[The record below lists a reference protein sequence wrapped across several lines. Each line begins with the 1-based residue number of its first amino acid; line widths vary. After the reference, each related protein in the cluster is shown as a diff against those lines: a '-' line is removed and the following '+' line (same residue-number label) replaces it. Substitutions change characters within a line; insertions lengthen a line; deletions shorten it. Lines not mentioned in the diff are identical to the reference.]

1 VKKEL
6 IINKSKTI
14 LVILAGGQSRRFGGG
29 YKTLNKFNKIS
40 ILDRII
46 QNFSKLEMEIVL
58 NVNSNEDQ
66 FLKTGLHL
74 IKDELENFQ
83 GPLAGIYSSMKWV
96 LENRKNIEWIFT
108 SPSDTPFLNKS
119 LVNKFLSTN
128 YNNKTNIVIAK
139 SSNKTHPV
147 IGFWHISLIKS
158 LEEFLGTDNRKIM
171 HWVEQQNYEILNF
184 ENKNNF
190 FNINTQADLEE
201 AIKIEKSV
209 KYHNLLDNL
218 NNKIIN

>member
-1 VKKEL
+1 MKKEL

-29 YKTLNKFNKIS
+29 YKTLYKFNKIS

-46 QNFSKLEMEIVL
+46 QNFKKLEIEIVL

-158 LEEFLGTDNRKIM
+158 LEEFLAKENRKIM
-171 HWVEQQNYEILNF
+171 HWVEGQNYEILNF
-184 ENKNNF
+184 ENKNFF
-190 FNINTQADLEE
+190 FNINTKADLEE
-201 AIKIEKSV
+201 AIKIEESLKT
-209 KYHNLLDNL
+209 L
-218 NNKIIN
+218 

>member
-1 VKKEL
+1 MRKEL

-14 LVILAGGQSRRFGGG
+14 IVILAGGQSRRFGGG
-29 YKTLNKFNKIS
+29 YKTLYTFNKMS

-46 QNFSKLEMEIVL
+46 QNFKKLEVEIVL
-58 NVNSNEDQ
+58 NANSNEDQ

-83 GPLAGIYSSMKWV
+83 GPLAGICSSMKWV

-108 SPSDTPFLNKS
+108 SPSDTPFLNKN
-119 LVNKFLSTN
+119 LVNKFLSTD
-128 YNNKTNIVIAK
+128 YNNKTKIVIAK

-158 LEEFLGTDNRKIM
+158 LEEFLAKENRKIM
-171 HWVEQQNYEILNF
+171 HWVEGQNYEILNF

-190 FNINTQADLEE
+190 FNINTKTDLEE
-201 AIKIEKSV
+201 AIKIEESLKTP
-209 KYHNLLDNL
+209 
-218 NNKIIN
+218 

>member
-1 VKKEL
+1 MKKEL

-29 YKTLNKFNKIS
+29 YKTLYKFNKIS

-46 QNFSKLEMEIVL
+46 QNFKKLEVEIVL
-58 NVNSNEDQ
+58 NANSNEDQ

-83 GPLAGIYSSMKWV
+83 GPLAGICSSMKWV

-158 LEEFLGTDNRKIM
+158 LEEFLAKDNRKIM
-171 HWVEQQNYEILNF
+171 HWVDGQNYEILNF

-201 AIKIEKSV
+201 AIKIEESLKT
-209 KYHNLLDNL
+209 L
-218 NNKIIN
+218 

>member
-1 VKKEL
+1 MYYRVRKEL

-14 LVILAGGQSRRFGGG
+14 IVILAGGQSRRFGGG
-29 YKTLNKFNKIS
+29 YKTLYTFNKMS

-46 QNFSKLEMEIVL
+46 QNFKKLEVEIVL
-58 NVNSNEDQ
+58 NANSNEDQ

-83 GPLAGIYSSMKWV
+83 GPLAGICSSMKWV

-108 SPSDTPFLNKS
+108 SPSDTPFLNKN
-119 LVNKFLSTN
+119 LVNKFLSTD
-128 YNNKTNIVIAK
+128 YNNKTKIVIAK

-158 LEEFLGTDNRKIM
+158 LEEFLAKENRKIM
-171 HWVEQQNYEILNF
+171 HWVEGQNYEILNF

-190 FNINTQADLEE
+190 FNINTKTDLEE
-201 AIKIEKSV
+201 AIKIEESLKT
-209 KYHNLLDNL
+209 L
-218 NNKIIN
+218 

>member
-1 VKKEL
+1 MYYRVRKEL

-14 LVILAGGQSRRFGGG
+14 IVILAGGQSRRFGGG
-29 YKTLNKFNKIS
+29 YKTLYKLNNIS

-46 QNFSKLEMEIVL
+46 QNFKKLKMELVL

-108 SPSDTPFLNKS
+108 SPSDTPFLNKN
-119 LVNKFLSTN
+119 LVNKFLSTD
-128 YNNKTNIVIAK
+128 YNNKTKIVIAK

-158 LEEFLGTDNRKIM
+158 LEEFLAKENRKIM
-171 HWVEQQNYEILNF
+171 HWVEGQNYEILNF

-201 AIKIEKSV
+201 AIKIEESLKT
-209 KYHNLLDNL
+209 L
-218 NNKIIN
+218 

>member
-1 VKKEL
+1 MKKEL

-119 LVNKFLSTN
+119 LVYKFLSTN

-158 LEEFLGTDNRKIM
+158 LEEFLAKDNRKIM
-171 HWVEQQNYEILNF
+171 HWVEGQNYEILNF

-201 AIKIEKSV
+201 AIKIEKSL
-209 KYHNLLDNL
+209 KTL
-218 NNKIIN
+218 

>member
-1 VKKEL
+1 MKKEL

-29 YKTLNKFNKIS
+29 YKTLNKFNKIT

-128 YNNKTNIVIAK
+128 YNNKTKIVIAK

-158 LEEFLGTDNRKIM
+158 LEEFLAKENRKIM
-171 HWVEQQNYEILNF
+171 HWVEGQNYEILNF

-190 FNINTQADLEE
+190 FNINTKTDLEE
-201 AIKIEKSV
+201 AIKIEESLKT
-209 KYHNLLDNL
+209 L
-218 NNKIIN
+218 

>member
-1 VKKEL
+1 VIKEL

-29 YKTLNKFNKIS
+29 YKTLYTFNKIS

-46 QNFSKLEMEIVL
+46 QNFKKLEMEIVL
-58 NVNSNEDQ
+58 NVNSNEDK

-108 SPSDTPFLNKS
+108 SPSDTPFLNKN
-119 LVNKFLSTN
+119 LVNKFLSN
-128 YNNKTNIVIAK
+128 DYNNKTNIVIAK

-158 LEEFLGTDNRKIM
+158 LEEFLAKENRKIM
-171 HWVEQQNYEILNF
+171 HWVEGQNYEILNF

-190 FNINTQADLEE
+190 FNINTKADLEE
-201 AIKIEKSV
+201 AIKIEESLKT
-209 KYHNLLDNL
+209 L
-218 NNKIIN
+218 

>member
-1 VKKEL
+1 MRKEL

-14 LVILAGGQSRRFGGG
+14 IVILAGGQSRRFGGG
-29 YKTLNKFNKIS
+29 YKTLYTFNKIS

-46 QNFSKLEMEIVL
+46 QNFKKLEVEIIL
-58 NVNSNEDQ
+58 NANSNEDQ

-96 LENRKNIEWIFT
+96 LENKKNIEWIFT
-108 SPSDTPFLNKS
+108 SPSDTPFLNKN
-119 LVNKFLSTN
+119 LVNKFLSTD
-128 YNNKTNIVIAK
+128 YNNKTKIVIAK

-158 LEEFLGTDNRKIM
+158 LEEFLAKDDRKIM
-171 HWVEQQNYEILNF
+171 HWVEAQNYEILNF

-201 AIKIEKSV
+201 AIKIEESLKT
-209 KYHNLLDNL
+209 L
-218 NNKIIN
+218 

>member
-1 VKKEL
+1 MKKEL

-29 YKTLNKFNKIS
+29 YKTLYKFNKIS

-158 LEEFLGTDNRKIM
+158 LEEFLAKDNRKIM
-171 HWVEQQNYEILNF
+171 HWVEGQNYEILNF

-201 AIKIEKSV
+201 AIKIEKSL
-209 KYHNLLDNL
+209 KTL
-218 NNKIIN
+218 

>member
-1 VKKEL
+1 MKKEL

-29 YKTLNKFNKIS
+29 YKTLYKFNKIS

-46 QNFSKLEMEIVL
+46 QNFKKLEMEIVL
-58 NVNSNEDQ
+58 NANSNEDQ

-108 SPSDTPFLNKS
+108 SPSDTPFLNKN
-119 LVNKFLSTN
+119 LVNKFLSTD
-128 YNNKTNIVIAK
+128 YNNKTNIIIAK

-158 LEEFLGTDNRKIM
+158 LEEFLAKDNRKIM
-171 HWVEQQNYEILNF
+171 HWVERQNYEILNF

-190 FNINTQADLEE
+190 FNINTKADLEE
-201 AIKIEKSV
+201 AIKIEESLKT
-209 KYHNLLDNL
+209 L
-218 NNKIIN
+218 

>member
-1 VKKEL
+1 MKKEL
-6 IINKSKTI
+6 IINKSNTI
-14 LVILAGGQSRRFGGG
+14 IVILAGGQSRRFGGG
-29 YKTLNKFNKIS
+29 YKTLYKLNNIS

-46 QNFSKLEMEIVL
+46 QNFKKLKMELVL

-74 IKDELENFQ
+74 IKDEHENFQ

-108 SPSDTPFLNKS
+108 SPSDTPFLHKS

-128 YNNKTNIVIAK
+128 YNNKTNIIIAK

-158 LEEFLGTDNRKIM
+158 LEEFLAKDNRKIM
-171 HWVEQQNYEILNF
+171 HWVEGQNYEILNF

-190 FNINTQADLEE
+190 FNINTQEDLEE
-201 AIKIEKSV
+201 AIKIEESLK
-209 KYHNLLDNL
+209 KL
-218 NNKIIN
+218 

>member
-96 LENRKNIEWIFT
+96 LKNRKNIEWIFT

-128 YNNKTNIVIAK
+128 YNNKTNIVLAK

-158 LEEFLGTDNRKIM
+158 LEEFLAKDNRKIM
-171 HWVEQQNYEILNF
+171 HWVEGQNYEILNF

-201 AIKIEKSV
+201 AIKIEKSL
-209 KYHNLLDNL
+209 KTL
-218 NNKIIN
+218 

>member
-1 VKKEL
+1 MKKEL

-29 YKTLNKFNKIS
+29 YKTLYKFNKIS

-46 QNFSKLEMEIVL
+46 QNFKKLKMEIVL
-58 NVNSNEDQ
+58 NVNSNEVQ

-128 YNNKTNIVIAK
+128 YNNKTNIIIAK

-158 LEEFLGTDNRKIM
+158 LEEFLAKDNRKIM
-171 HWVEQQNYEILNF
+171 HWVEGQNHEILNF

-201 AIKIEKSV
+201 AIKIEESLKT
-209 KYHNLLDNL
+209 L
-218 NNKIIN
+218 

>member
-1 VKKEL
+1 MRKEL

-14 LVILAGGQSRRFGGG
+14 IVILAGGQSRRFGGG
-29 YKTLNKFNKIS
+29 YKTLYTFNKIS

-46 QNFSKLEMEIVL
+46 QNFKKLEVEIVL

-83 GPLAGIYSSMKWV
+83 GPLAGICSSMKWV

-108 SPSDTPFLNKS
+108 SPSDTPFLNKN
-119 LVNKFLSTN
+119 LVNKFLSTD
-128 YNNKTNIVIAK
+128 YNNKTKIVIAK

-158 LEEFLGTDNRKIM
+158 LEEFLAKENRKIM
-171 HWVEQQNYEILNF
+171 HWVEGQNYEILNF

-190 FNINTQADLEE
+190 FNINTKTDLEE
-201 AIKIEKSV
+201 AIKIEESLKT
-209 KYHNLLDNL
+209 L
-218 NNKIIN
+218 

>member
-1 VKKEL
+1 MKKEL

-96 LENRKNIEWIFT
+96 LNNRNNIEWIFT

-158 LEEFLGTDNRKIM
+158 LEEFLAKDNRKIM
-171 HWVEQQNYEILNF
+171 HWVEGQNYEILNF

-201 AIKIEKSV
+201 AIKIEKSL
-209 KYHNLLDNL
+209 KTL
-218 NNKIIN
+218 

>member
-1 VKKEL
+1 MRKEL

-14 LVILAGGQSRRFGGG
+14 IVILAGGQSRRFGGG
-29 YKTLNKFNKIS
+29 YKTLYTFNKMS

-46 QNFSKLEMEIVL
+46 QNFKKLEVEIVL

-83 GPLAGIYSSMKWV
+83 GPLAGICSSMKWV

-108 SPSDTPFLNKS
+108 SPSDTPFLNKN

-128 YNNKTNIVIAK
+128 YNNKTKIVIAK

-158 LEEFLGTDNRKIM
+158 LEEFLAKENRKIM
-171 HWVEQQNYEILNF
+171 HWVEGQNYEILNF

-190 FNINTQADLEE
+190 FNINTKTDLEE
-201 AIKIEKSV
+201 AIKIEESLKT
-209 KYHNLLDNL
+209 L
-218 NNKIIN
+218 

>member
-158 LEEFLGTDNRKIM
+158 LEEFLAKDNRKIM
-171 HWVEQQNYEILNF
+171 HWVEGQNYEILNF

-201 AIKIEKSV
+201 AIKIEESLKT
-209 KYHNLLDNL
+209 L
-218 NNKIIN
+218 

>member
-1 VKKEL
+1 MRKEL
-6 IINKSKTI
+6 IINKLKTI
-14 LVILAGGQSRRFGGG
+14 IVILAGGQSRRFGGG
-29 YKTLNKFNKIS
+29 YKTLYTFNKIS

-46 QNFSKLEMEIVL
+46 QNFNKLEVEIVL
-58 NVNSNEDQ
+58 NANSNEDQ

-108 SPSDTPFLNKS
+108 SPSDTPFLNKN
-119 LVNKFLSTN
+119 LVNKFLSTD
-128 YNNKTNIVIAK
+128 YNNKTKIVIAK

-158 LEEFLGTDNRKIM
+158 LEEFLAKENRKIM
-171 HWVEQQNYEILNF
+171 HWVEGQNYEILNF

-190 FNINTQADLEE
+190 FNINTKADLEE
-201 AIKIEKSV
+201 AIKIEESLKT
-209 KYHNLLDNL
+209 L
-218 NNKIIN
+218 

>member
-1 VKKEL
+1 MKKEL

-158 LEEFLGTDNRKIM
+158 LEEFLAKDNRKIM
-171 HWVEQQNYEILNF
+171 HWVEGQNYKILNYD
-184 ENKNNF
+184 NKNNF
-190 FNINTQADLEE
+190 FNINTKADLEE
-201 AIKIEKSV
+201 AIKIEESLKT
-209 KYHNLLDNL
+209 L
-218 NNKIIN
+218 

>member
-1 VKKEL
+1 MRKEL

-14 LVILAGGQSRRFGGG
+14 IVILAGGQSRRFGGG
-29 YKTLNKFNKIS
+29 YKTLYMFNKIS

-46 QNFSKLEMEIVL
+46 QNFKKLEVEIVL

-83 GPLAGIYSSMKWV
+83 GPLAGICSSMKWV

-108 SPSDTPFLNKS
+108 SPSDTPFLNKN
-119 LVNKFLSTN
+119 LVNKFLSTD
-128 YNNKTNIVIAK
+128 YNNKTKIVIAK

-158 LEEFLGTDNRKIM
+158 LEEFLAKENRKIM
-171 HWVEQQNYEILNF
+171 HWVEGQNYEILNF

-190 FNINTQADLEE
+190 FNINTKTDLEE
-201 AIKIEKSV
+201 AIKIEESLKT
-209 KYHNLLDNL
+209 L
-218 NNKIIN
+218 

>member
-1 VKKEL
+1 MKKEL

-29 YKTLNKFNKIS
+29 YKTLYKFNKIS

-46 QNFSKLEMEIVL
+46 QNFKKLEIEIVL

-108 SPSDTPFLNKS
+108 SPSDTPFLDKS

-128 YNNKTNIVIAK
+128 FNNKTNIVIAK

-158 LEEFLGTDNRKIM
+158 LEEFLAKDNRKIM
-171 HWVEQQNYEILNF
+171 HWVEGQNYEILNF

-201 AIKIEKSV
+201 AIKIEESLK
-209 KYHNLLDNL
+209 KL
-218 NNKIIN
+218 

>member
-1 VKKEL
+1 MKKEL

-158 LEEFLGTDNRKIM
+158 LEEFLAKDNRKIM
-171 HWVEQQNYEILNF
+171 HWVEGQNYEILNF

-201 AIKIEKSV
+201 AIKIEKSL
-209 KYHNLLDNL
+209 KNL
-218 NNKIIN
+218 

>member
-1 VKKEL
+1 MRKEL

-14 LVILAGGQSRRFGGG
+14 IVILAGGQSRRFGGG
-29 YKTLNKFNKIS
+29 YKTLYTFNKMS

-46 QNFSKLEMEIVL
+46 QNFKKLEVEIVL
-58 NVNSNEDQ
+58 NANSNEDQ

-83 GPLAGIYSSMKWV
+83 GPLAGICSSMKWV

-108 SPSDTPFLNKS
+108 SPSDTPFLNKN
-119 LVNKFLSTN
+119 LVNKFLSTD
-128 YNNKTNIVIAK
+128 YNNKTKIVIAK

-158 LEEFLGTDNRKIM
+158 LEEFLAKENRKIM
-171 HWVEQQNYEILNF
+171 HWVEGQNYEILNF

-190 FNINTQADLEE
+190 FNINTKTDLEE
-201 AIKIEKSV
+201 AIKIEESLKT
-209 KYHNLLDNL
+209 L
-218 NNKIIN
+218 

>member
-1 VKKEL
+1 MRKEL

-14 LVILAGGQSRRFGGG
+14 IVILAGGQSRRFGGG
-29 YKTLNKFNKIS
+29 YKTLYTFNKMS

-46 QNFSKLEMEIVL
+46 QNFKKLEVEIVL

-83 GPLAGIYSSMKWV
+83 GPLAGICSSMKWV

-108 SPSDTPFLNKS
+108 SPSDTPFLNKN
-119 LVNKFLSTN
+119 LVNKFLSTD
-128 YNNKTNIVIAK
+128 YNNKTKIVIAK

-158 LEEFLGTDNRKIM
+158 LEEFLAKENRKIM
-171 HWVEQQNYEILNF
+171 HWVEGQNYEILNF
-184 ENKNNF
+184 ENKNDF
-190 FNINTQADLEE
+190 FNINTKTDLEE
-201 AIKIEKSV
+201 AIKIEESLKT
-209 KYHNLLDNL
+209 L
-218 NNKIIN
+218 

>member
-158 LEEFLGTDNRKIM
+158 LEEFLAKDNRKIM
-171 HWVEQQNYEILNF
+171 HWVEGQNYEILNF

-201 AIKIEKSV
+201 AIKIEKSL
-209 KYHNLLDNL
+209 KTL
-218 NNKIIN
+218 

>member
-1 VKKEL
+1 MKKEL

-29 YKTLNKFNKIS
+29 YKTLYKFNKIS

-46 QNFSKLEMEIVL
+46 QNFKKLKMEIVL

-66 FLKTGLHL
+66 FIKTGLYL

-108 SPSDTPFLNKS
+108 SPSDTPFLNKN
-119 LVNKFLSTN
+119 LVNKFLSTDSVS
-128 YNNKTNIVIAK
+128 Y
-139 SSNKTHPV
+139 THLTLPT
-147 IGFWHISLIKS
+147 S
-158 LEEFLGTDNRKIM
+158 
-171 HWVEQQNYEILNF
+171 
-184 ENKNNF
+184 
-190 FNINTQADLEE
+190 DL
-201 AIKIEKSV
+201 V
-209 KYHNLLDNL
+209 
-218 NNKIIN
+218 

>member
-1 VKKEL
+1 MKKEL

-29 YKTLNKFNKIS
+29 YKTLYKFNKIS

-46 QNFSKLEMEIVL
+46 QNFKKLKIEIVL
-58 NVNSNEDQ
+58 NVNSNEDE

-74 IKDELENFQ
+74 INDEQENFQ

-96 LENRKNIEWIFT
+96 LKNRKNIEWIFT
-108 SPSDTPFLNKS
+108 SPSDTPFLNKN
-119 LVNKFLSTN
+119 LVNKFLSTD
-128 YNNKTNIVIAK
+128 YNNKTNIIIAK

-158 LEEFLGTDNRKIM
+158 LEEFLAKDDRKIM
-171 HWVEQQNYEILNF
+171 HWVEGQNYEILNF

-190 FNINTQADLEE
+190 FNINTQTDLEE
-201 AIKIEKSV
+201 AIEIEKSL
-209 KYHNLLDNL
+209 KTQ
-218 NNKIIN
+218 

>member
-1 VKKEL
+1 MRKEL

-14 LVILAGGQSRRFGGG
+14 IVILAGGQSRRFGGG
-29 YKTLNKFNKIS
+29 YKTLYTFNKMS

-46 QNFSKLEMEIVL
+46 QNFKKLEVEIVL
-58 NVNSNEDQ
+58 NANSNKDQ

-83 GPLAGIYSSMKWV
+83 GPLAGICSSMKWV

-108 SPSDTPFLNKS
+108 SPSDTPFLNKN
-119 LVNKFLSTN
+119 LVNKFLSTD
-128 YNNKTNIVIAK
+128 YNNKTKIVIAK

-158 LEEFLGTDNRKIM
+158 LEEFLAKENRKIM
-171 HWVEQQNYEILNF
+171 HWVEGQNYEILNF

-190 FNINTQADLEE
+190 FNINTKTDLEE
-201 AIKIEKSV
+201 AIKIEESLKT
-209 KYHNLLDNL
+209 L
-218 NNKIIN
+218 

>member
-1 VKKEL
+1 MKKEL

-14 LVILAGGQSRRFGGG
+14 IVILAGGQSRRFGGG
-29 YKTLNKFNKIS
+29 YKTLYKFNKIS

-46 QNFSKLEMEIVL
+46 QNFKKLEVEIVL

-108 SPSDTPFLNKS
+108 SPSDTPFLNKN
-119 LVNKFLSTN
+119 LVNKFLSTD
-128 YNNKTNIVIAK
+128 YNNKTKIVIAK

-158 LEEFLGTDNRKIM
+158 LEEFLAKENRKIM
-171 HWVEQQNYEILNF
+171 HWVEGQNYEILNF

-190 FNINTQADLEE
+190 FNINTKADLEE
-201 AIKIEKSV
+201 AIKIEESLKT
-209 KYHNLLDNL
+209 L
-218 NNKIIN
+218 